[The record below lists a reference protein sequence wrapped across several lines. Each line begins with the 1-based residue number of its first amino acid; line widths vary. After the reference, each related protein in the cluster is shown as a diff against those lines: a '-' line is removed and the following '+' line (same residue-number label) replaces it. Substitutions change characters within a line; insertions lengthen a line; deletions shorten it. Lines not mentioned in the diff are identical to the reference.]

1 VQCLFRTLTV
11 FYFVSQLF
19 HLISAETEEKN
30 TWKITAI
37 DKIIKLIL
45 KNKQKAPIIIIF
57 LKRYLVKKEAGID

>member
-1 VQCLFRTLTV
+1 LTV

-45 KNKQKAPIIIIF
+45 KNKQKAPIIINF